1 MPGSRSFEVLSV
13 QALERKSADS
23 NALSRLMAPQTV
35 GLRGRGAHI
44 AGRLP
49 LLSSV
54 VFSIFFAPSRSTRPC
69 SRTLAR
75 PALFLDGPFPDAPS
89 PTAPRV
95 RRAPRTR
102 RKPKPP
108 APCSPGSDPRFGICS
123 RPRGADCQSFAAP
136 SSPVA
141 GPAGRAPRRRR
152 RSDRATRSH
161 RWTEIVGSSSSPTYD
176 EVHFRPVAATI
187 SKGSR
192 ALDGQ
197 HVWRPLSAGG
207 HAARCARRFAPRLRQ
222 RADRQRPGTHTRHTA
237 DLVQKSCNRPSQC

>member
-1 MPGSRSFEVLSV
+1 MDRSLT
-13 QALERKSADS
+13 
-23 NALSRLMAPQTV
+23 P
-35 GLRGRGAHI
+35 H
-44 AGRLP
+44 
-49 LLSSV
+49 
-54 VFSIFFAPSRSTRPC
+54 
-69 SRTLAR
+69 
-75 PALFLDGPFPDAPS
+75 
-89 PTAPRV
+89 
-95 RRAPRTR
+95 RRRRRACAPRTR

-222 RADRQRPGTHTRHTA
+222 RADRQRPGTQGTRPISCRNAAIGKVNADSLARLCSRIYHLRGHVLTIELRVKLRAHVPTALSHTKQTL
-237 DLVQKSCNRPSQC
+237 DTCD